1 MELEEEED
9 AHALCWSNLTWDGGA
24 GQLSAG
30 KPCCWR
36 SVLCDE
42 RVTSRHVQ
50 ACSGMLDLARVW
62 PDRLA
67 PGACVAGPH
76 ETCVLGRTS

>member
-50 ACSGMLDLARVW
+50 ACPGMLDLTRVW
-62 PDRLA
+62 PDLINRNA
-67 PGACVAGPH
+67 PGAWCVCG
-76 ETCVLGRTS
+76 GTS